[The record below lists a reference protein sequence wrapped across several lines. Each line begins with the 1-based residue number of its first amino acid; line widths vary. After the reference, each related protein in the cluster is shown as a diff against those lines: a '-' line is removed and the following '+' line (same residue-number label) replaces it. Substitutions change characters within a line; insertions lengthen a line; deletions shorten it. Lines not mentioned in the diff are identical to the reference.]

1 MWRCRADI
9 AASGGPAR
17 EGVSSIFVEVGLT
30 HFLKSR
36 ECFVRAPCPQL
47 VGHSLSVSLLPL
59 ALGVALSLALTLA
72 LALVL
77 TLT

>member
-1 MWRCRADI
+1 MCRT
-9 AASGGPAR
+9 
-17 EGVSSIFVEVGLT
+17 SIFVEVGLT
-30 HFLKSR
+30 HFLKTR

-47 VGHSLSVSLLPL
+47 VGYSLSVSLLPL

-77 TLT
+77 TS

>member
-1 MWRCRADI
+1 MGQPASDPLPAAGPLEKVCR
-9 AASGGPAR
+9 
-17 EGVSSIFVEVGLT
+17 VSLSKLVLT
-30 HFLKSR
+30 HFLKAR

-59 ALGVALSLALTLA
+59 ALGVALTLALTLA

-77 TLT
+77 TS